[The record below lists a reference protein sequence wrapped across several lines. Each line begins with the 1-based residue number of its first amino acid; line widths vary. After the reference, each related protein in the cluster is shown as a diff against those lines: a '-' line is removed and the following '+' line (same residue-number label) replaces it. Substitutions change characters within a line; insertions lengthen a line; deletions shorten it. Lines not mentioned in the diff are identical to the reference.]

1 MSSLDFVLLA
11 ALAVIVGALIPVQAA
26 TNAAMSRVVGSV
38 AITSLVLFAI
48 GFVVVAAWA
57 IVMRVPLPSL
67 ETLRLVPAYCY
78 FGGFIVASY
87 VIAITFLAPQLGV
100 VDVGENSVNVYLIN
114 KHYEPAPVLS
124 MTQHEA
130 NNAILWISD
139 KLWQSLNDDQKKW
152 VLEAGRDVTT
162 QEPKKAFDLERSAA
176 DKLKAIGIKIVT
188 DVDKSGFSK
197 ISDPMLDKLAK
208 ELGPHADKIKNLI
221 KSIQ

>member
-67 ETLRLVPAYCY
+67 ETLRLVPAYGY

-100 VDVGENSVNVYLIN
+100 G
-114 KHYEPAPVLS
+114 
-124 MTQHEA
+124 
-130 NNAILWISD
+130 NAIRLVVTGQIVAAVIID
-139 KLWQSLNDDQKKW
+139 HVGAFGAVVQRLTM
-152 VLEAGRDVTT
+152 GR
-162 QEPKKAFDLERSAA
+162 
-176 DKLKAIGIKIVT
+176 AIGVVLMIIGV
-188 DVDKSGFSK
+188 
-197 ISDPMLDKLAK
+197 ILARR
-208 ELGPHADKIKNLI
+208 
-221 KSIQ
+221 